1 MPVFHH
7 HNQHRFTN
15 MSNAEQ
21 ALNTPV
27 IAMTNGGAGIP
38 LPQRSWLTL
47 GAGAAALIALVTA
60 AFMWSQQPDYRVL
73 FANVTD
79 KDGGAIIAQLSQMN
93 IPYKHADGGGAI
105 LIPSDKVHDVRLK
118 LASQGLP
125 KGGNIGFELLEGQ
138 KFGATQF
145 QEQVNYQ
152 RGLEG
157 ELARSIQALAS
168 VQTARVHLA
177 IPKQSVFL
185 REQQK
190 PSASVV
196 VSLHAGRTLD
206 RAQVA
211 GIVHLVSSS
220 VPDLPLKSVSILD
233 QTGALLS
240 QNADGSTMG
249 TLDPT
254 QISYVRELE
263 DNLTRRILD
272 IVEPMAGRGN
282 VRAQVASEIDFS
294 VVESTAEIFTPNQGS
309 DTKAAIRSQSTAEAG
324 GNASGNTPSG
334 VPGATSNQP
343 PVAPTAP
350 ISGSAGGVGGTNSPA
365 GGINSGSG
373 KRESI
378 VNYEVDK
385 TIRRTKNQT
394 GIVKRLST
402 AVVVNH
408 RKSTDTAGKVSY
420 TPMTDAEITQINA
433 LVKEAIGFNKERG
446 DSLNVV
452 NAPFSAELEV
462 PATAIPWYQNQSWIS
477 LGKEIGKGAAYLLGI
492 AFIVFGVIRPA
503 MKQIAAP
510 PATAQRT
517 PMEMAAYPGADD
529 GGAVAALPAPGADR
543 MQNVR
548 EIAKSDPAVV
558 ANVVR
563 QWVSKN
569 G

>member
-1 MPVFHH
+1 
-7 HNQHRFTN
+7 
-15 MSNAEQ
+15 MSTEQ
-21 ALNTPV
+21 ALNPNA
-27 IAMTNGGAGIP
+27 AMALPNMGSG
-38 LPQRSWLTL
+38 LPQKNWLAL
-47 GAGAAALIALVTA
+47 GAGVAALIALATA

-125 KGGNIGFELLEGQ
+125 KGGNVGFELLEGQ

-157 ELARSIQALAS
+157 ELSRSIQSLAS
-168 VQTARVHLA
+168 VAHARVHLA

-196 VSLHAGRTLD
+196 VTLHGGRTLD
-206 RAQVA
+206 RGQVA

-220 VPDLPLKSVSILD
+220 VPDLPLKAVSVLD

-240 QNADGSTMG
+240 QNADSSSTG
-249 TLDPT
+249 QLDPT
-254 QISYVRELE
+254 QVSYVRELE
-263 DNLTRRILD
+263 DNLSKRILD
-272 IVEPMAGRGN
+272 IVEPIAGRGN
-282 VRAQVASEIDFS
+282 VRAQVTSDVDFA
-294 VVESTAEIFTPNQGS
+294 VVESTSEIFAPNQGAES
-309 DTKAAIRSQSTAEAG
+309 KTTIRSQSTSEANG
-324 GNASGNTPSG
+324 GAGAGASPSG

-343 PVAPTAP
+343 LGAPSAPLTGAAGSPTASSV
-350 ISGSAGGVGGTNSPA
+350 SGSSN
-365 GGINSGSG
+365 GSNG
-373 KRESI
+373 KRESL

-385 TIRRTKNQT
+385 TIRRVKNQT
-394 GIVKRLST
+394 GTVKRLSA

-408 RKSTDTAGKVSY
+408 RKSVDAAGKASFA
-420 TPMTDAEITQINA
+420 PLSEAEVAQINS
-433 LVKEAIGFNKERG
+433 LVKEAIGFSKERG

-452 NAPFSAELEV
+452 NAPFSAELEAPV
-462 PATAIPWYQNQSWIS
+462 IATPWYQNQSYIS
-477 LGKEIGKGAAYLLGI
+477 MGKEIGKGAALLLAI

-503 MKQIAAP
+503 MKQLAAPKAAP
-510 PATAQRT
+510 PRNPVQ
-517 PMEMAAYPGADD
+517 MAAYADLPD
-529 GGAVAALPAPGADR
+529 AGNMAALPAPGADR
-543 MQNVR
+543 MQGVR
-548 EIAKSDPAVV
+548 DIAKSDPAVV
-558 ANVVR
+558 ASVVR